1 MVAAP
6 ARDAAIFA
14 PPFPDR
20 GYGALEGPQGLWVC
34 ALGVTQH
41 SLVLFWL
48 CHLFYSDAFL
58 KAVRVRG
65 KERFGSRLAPR
76 PSRSFLY
83 WRGGGEEAGSG
94 RFVGS
99 STPALLRE
107 LRLFWKL
114 LEPGAPPWCP
124 NAGAQGGCAAAPRF
138 RVALA
143 DACPVVTRVAPV
155 DHGHHLSCVRP
166 ILESRELRGHDCA
179 FVLSASLS

>member
-65 KERFGSRLAPR
+65 KERFGSRLAP
-76 PSRSFLY
+76 PPP
-83 WRGGGEEAGSG
+83 
-94 RFVGS
+94 V
-99 STPALLRE
+99 LL
-107 LRLFWKL
+107 
-114 LEPGAPPWCP
+114 
-124 NAGAQGGCAAAPRF
+124 
-138 RVALA
+138 
-143 DACPVVTRVAPV
+143 D
-155 DHGHHLSCVRP
+155 LSCIGVEEGRRRV
-166 ILESRELRGHDCA
+166 LEDSWAPQPPPFPE
-179 FVLSASLS
+179 S